1 MTEVN
6 GVTPLI
12 YSVEVILARN
22 RLKGP
27 VGNYGP
33 QEGMTW
39 NVGEWEVA
47 D

>member
-1 MTEVN
+1 V
-6 GVTPLI
+6 PLI

-22 RLKGP
+22 RVKGP
-27 VGNYGP
+27 IGNYGP

-39 NVGEWEVA
+39 NIHEWEVT